1 MTHILSYCQML
12 KAHLRA
18 IKDLIKEQ
26 LQCVTVRKETPMKK
40 GTIVLGSFYY
50 EIMSFV
56 CMMGVKNAN
65 QFDNCNYLETTD
77 FSVIS

>member
-1 MTHILSYCQML
+1 
-12 KAHLRA
+12 
-18 IKDLIKEQ
+18 
-26 LQCVTVRKETPMKK
+26 MKK

-56 CMMGVKNAN
+56 CMVGVKNAN
-65 QFDNCNYLETTD
+65 QFDNCNYLEATD